1 MFTALI
7 RANFTPLLRSFQSG
21 AEARNASSTK
31 IHHSLSFK
39 TSPFLNY
46 LAVTETS
53 IAANIGRA
61 LMIMQSNTSLL
72 HQAPPTWFLTS
83 AHFKLSRQMFKSNQ
97 NENIWSVREFKK
109 NLILFTNFR
118 VENVLTICISSPPSC
133 NYGWVALVV
142 LSFDNF
148 IGVNG
153 ESESYIHMIRNCS
166 LLFGQ
171 TYD

>member
-1 MFTALI
+1 MGSEGKFLASAVLVQQDFKMFTALI
-7 RANFTPLLRSFQSG
+7 RVNYTPLLRSFQSG

-72 HQAPPTWFLTS
+72 HQAF
-83 AHFKLSRQMFKSNQ
+83 
-97 NENIWSVREFKK
+97 
-109 NLILFTNFR
+109 
-118 VENVLTICISSPPSC
+118 
-133 NYGWVALVV
+133 
-142 LSFDNF
+142 
-148 IGVNG
+148 
-153 ESESYIHMIRNCS
+153 
-166 LLFGQ
+166 
-171 TYD
+171 